1 MAGRRFRREDQGGN
15 KFFGEPHLTG
25 AQWECLKDMKYVV
38 QNLLNFNPPYSGN
51 LMKSLLALEKA
62 MFDSEMA
69 MVYLLP
75 KEAMERDWVRDLISE
90 GKRVYFRNSTVFE
103 ALNSINNDYPV
114 SIIHSHFSY
123 IDDYKGIIRFKRDHP
138 GIKTVFHSSN
148 LFLCVL

>member
-1 MAGRRFRREDQGGN
+1 
-15 KFFGEPHLTG
+15 
-25 AQWECLKDMKYVV
+25 MKYVV

-69 MVYLLP
+69 MVYLFP

-90 GKRVYFRNSTVFE
+90 GKRVYFRNSTVFD

-114 SIIHSHFSY
+114 
-123 IDDYKGIIRFKRDHP
+123 
-138 GIKTVFHSSN
+138 
-148 LFLCVL
+148 